1 MNARETH
8 VQDRLLELTYGE
20 LSADEARAVETHV
33 AECSSCRKALDEIR
47 GVRRVMSKLS
57 QPAAPQAGLE
67 SLLAYAEQSARRASA
82 APAPRARWW
91 TKWLA
96 PVGGLAAVVTFGI
109 IAHEVAKSPDL
120 QNPAEQV
127 LRDKLGGPVPAS
139 MESKPSAPVATQE
152 SLDRVEGNSPAER
165 DRGMLFAERRAGGSL
180 KDAMG
185 RMFETSEDA
194 APVKRKDTSA
204 SPQKS
209 ERRIARKEMKK
220 VTAGEGWDEGAV
232 NRRAAPPPS
241 APSDVSSK
249 ADVGSGSGGLRGAA
263 RVEAPAK
270 EMAAA
275 EAKSAHASRPPAP
288 SVRSAAEYSQPAAA
302 PSRAAEEYE
311 PPSAVA
317 AAPGRAAD
325 YAPSSAAAPAPRGE
339 GKSAADG
346 YKRAET
352 ASETVAVQ
360 DRASA
365 SPDDAARARAEALSR
380 QAVAAQR
387 GGSRQREVEYLRQAL
402 TTGVRDAAIVTSLLL
417 RLCDA
422 HLALG
427 NVADGEAACERVTR
441 EFPSSSAAQVA
452 ARRLIESRANRQK
465 AQPTAPTG
473 VTPAETR

>member
-1 MNARETH
+1 
-8 VQDRLLELTYGE
+8 
-20 LSADEARAVETHV
+20 
-33 AECSSCRKALDEIR
+33 
-47 GVRRVMSKLS
+47 
-57 QPAAPQAGLE
+57 
-67 SLLAYAEQSARRASA
+67 
-82 APAPRARWW
+82 
-91 TKWLA
+91 LA

-127 LRDKLGGPVPAS
+127 VRDKLGGPVPAA
-139 MESKPSAPVATQE
+139 MESKPSAPVAAQE
-152 SLDRVEGNSPAER
+152 PLDVVEGNSPAER
-165 DRGMLFAERRAGGSL
+165 DRGMLFAEPRAGGSL

-263 RVEAPAK
+263 LLEAPAK
-270 EMAAA
+270 EMAAP
-275 EAKSAHASRPPAP
+275 EAKSAQASRPSAP
-288 SVRSAAEYSQPAAA
+288 SVRSAAESQQPSVA
-302 PSRAAEEYE
+302 PSR
-311 PPSAVA
+311 SAVEYAPPAVASAAPRAAGKA
-317 AAPGRAAD
+317 AAVAD
-325 YAPSSAAAPAPRGE
+325 SPS
-339 GKSAADG
+339 KTADD
-346 YKRAET
+346 YERAES

-365 SPDDAARARAEALSR
+365 SPDDAAWARAEALSR

-387 GGSRQREVEYLRQAL
+387 AGSRQREVEYLRQAL
-402 TTGVRDAAIVTSLLL
+402 ATGVRDAAIVTGLLL

-422 HLALG
+422 QLALG

-473 VTPAETR
+473 VAPGETR

>member
-1 MNARETH
+1 

-47 GVRRVMSKLS
+47 GVRLVMSKLS

-82 APAPRARWW
+82 GPAPRARWW

-96 PVGGLAAVVTFGI
+96 PVGGLAAVVAFGI

-127 LRDKLGGPVPAS
+127 VRDKLGGPVPAS

-165 DRGMLFAERRAGGSL
+165 DRGMLFAEPGGGGSL

-185 RMFETSEDA
+185 DA
-194 APVKRKDTSA
+194 MNRQDTSA
-204 SPQKS
+204 IRKKS
-209 ERRIARKEMKK
+209 ERRIAQKEMKK
-220 VTAGEGWDEGAV
+220 ATAGEGWGESAV
-232 NRRAAPPPS
+232 NRWAAPPPS

-311 PPSAVA
+311 PPSAVP

-473 VTPAETR
+473 VAPAETR